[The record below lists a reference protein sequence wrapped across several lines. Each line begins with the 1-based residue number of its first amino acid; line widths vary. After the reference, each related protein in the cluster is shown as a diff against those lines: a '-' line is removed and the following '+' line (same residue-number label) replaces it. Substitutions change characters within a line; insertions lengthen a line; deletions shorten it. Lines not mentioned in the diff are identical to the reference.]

1 MLVILCCGLVRVEF
15 SEVLGRSRPCIYFR
29 TSLGSCSVLDSGLGS
44 GLVSFR
50 ILFGVLHFLCLLSN
64 DSSNVNLS
72 KSISNLVELLNL
84 SFFISVLDDFNLLY
98 LSNEDYLFNSSCV
111 L

>member
-1 MLVILCCGLVRVEF
+1 MYL
-15 SEVLGRSRPCIYFR
+15 R
-29 TSLGSCSVLDSGLGS
+29 TNFGSCSAFPSGFESGLFS
-44 GLVSFR
+44 LI

-84 SFFISVLDDFNLLY
+84 SFFILSFLDDFNLFY
-98 LSNEDYLFNSSCV
+98 LSNDAYLFNSSCV